1 MEYLSCFVLYYKEIF
16 LFVNYENERS
26 GIMAAKSF
34 TDTYVINR
42 DDVNRFHN
50 IMNNKKQARVTKVMN
65 HKDVKSKHA
74 KSLEN
79 LVN

>member
-1 MEYLSCFVLYYKEIF
+1 MSISIG
-16 LFVNYENERS
+16 ENERS
-26 GIMAAKSF
+26 GIMATKSF

-50 IMNNKKQARVTKVMN
+50 IMNNKKSARVTKVMG

-74 KSLEN
+74 MMSMLGLKKDAL
-79 LVN
+79 